1 VASPSLVHSVIGDY
15 RLLEFLG
22 AGGMGEVYRA
32 VHTKIGRSAA
42 VKILTAAAPGSDFL
56 QRFLNEAR
64 VHASLQ
70 HPNIATL
77 YDFLEFNGRPCIIM
91 EYVDGQTL
99 VDRIRLQ
106 GPLHSAEAWP
116 IFLAIVS
123 AVAYVHD
130 QGIIH
135 RDLKTANIR
144 INSQG
149 VVKLLDFGIAKGM
162 ATPDLT
168 QVGNVIGTLT
178 YMPPEQLRGEPAST
192 RSDVWALGIVLYE
205 MLTGRVPFEART
217 AGELIEKIR
226 TGNYARLATLR
237 AGADPLEVPLLHR
250 ADQVVARCL
259 RRSPMD
265 RYPNARA
272 VLDEIPATV
281 APAKGEGAA
290 LVAAGGAAA
299 ALTRKAQVWLRQS
312 WEALAAAVRPARA
325 GGPASALPPV
335 LEWFGRYW
343 AALAAAVRPAR
354 AGGPASALP
363 PVLELFGRYWAYLA
377 VAALIVVG
385 AVWLTLRGPGSADD
399 TGKSQAP
406 VAGSIAAEDAL
417 SIHRI
422 EVAEGIA
429 DVYVNN
435 ELKGR
440 TPFEYRARPNETATI
455 GLKQQGFADF
465 QGTFDVTTRKVWTL
479 VMKRE
484 TARDQSR

>member
-1 VASPSLVHSVIGDY
+1 MASPSLVHSVIGDY

-335 LEWFGRYW
+335 LE
-343 AALAAAVRPAR
+343 
-354 AGGPASALP
+354 
-363 PVLELFGRYWAYLA
+363 LFGRYWAYLA